1 MATPLYKIPSTPVY
15 AICSDFVVLLI
26 LDTFFRFYIL
36 HRLNSIP
43 SVSSTQSGSG
53 KRVKSGLSWSHR
65 PVPFSLQSR
74 IPTFRHLCPQ
84 YRFFFPIPHPV
95 SRFRRILLLKYW
107 SHPLFRSQEIWLFHE
122 SRTIFRSIP
131 NPESSLP
138 ASLCY
143 ILFISV
149 SSNFPSPDPPT
160 QPLLYRHYTAWIPYL
175 RIKFY

>member
-1 MATPLYKIPSTPVY
+1 MATPLYKIPLTPVY

-43 SVSSTQSGSG
+43 SISSTQSGSG

-95 SRFRRILLLKYW
+95 SRFWRILLLKYW

-131 NPESSLP
+131 NPEGSLP
-138 ASLCY
+138 APWCY
-143 ILFISV
+143 ILIISV
-149 SSNFPSPDPPT
+149 HSNFPSPDPHTTPS
-160 QPLLYRHYTAWIPYL
+160 LHYTAWIPYL

>member
-1 MATPLYKIPSTPVY
+1 MAIPLYKIPSTPVY

-36 HRLNSIP
+36 HKLNSIP
-43 SVSSTQSGSG
+43 SISSTQSGSG
-53 KRVKSGLSWSHR
+53 KRVKSGLSWSGR
-65 PVPFSLQSR
+65 PVPFALQSR

-95 SRFRRILLLKYW
+95 SRFWRILLLKYW

-138 ASLCY
+138 APWCY
-143 ILFISV
+143 ILIISFP
-149 SSNFPSPDPPT
+149 SNFPSPDPHTTPSLQT
-160 QPLLYRHYTAWIPYL
+160 LYRLNTIPSN
-175 RIKFY
+175 